1 MHVGSLV
8 IEHQDIDNSG
18 EENMHELLYGIDAGA
33 GNLLDADL
41 LSTTTKEVYL
51 QMLNGILLFVALNAI
66 CKLVPCI
73 SQNYEYVPCSIVSYY
88 LLHKRC
94 CA

>member
-1 MHVGSLV
+1 MVAASLNAFEFFLAIDHFDTTKMNMHVGSLV

-51 QMLNGILLFVALNAI
+51 QILNGILLFVALNAI
-66 CKLVPCI
+66 C
-73 SQNYEYVPCSIVSYY
+73 
-88 LLHKRC
+88 
-94 CA
+94 